1 MGDILGIS
9 SFLVLDFACNMK
21 GEIQKD
27 VYTLRVQILAFEGIF
42 HKKKPHLLLL
52 AAGFLSKI
60 NSSFILTYF

>member
-1 MGDILGIS
+1 
-9 SFLVLDFACNMK
+9 MK

-27 VYTLRVQILAFEGIF
+27 VYTLRRVQILAFEGIF